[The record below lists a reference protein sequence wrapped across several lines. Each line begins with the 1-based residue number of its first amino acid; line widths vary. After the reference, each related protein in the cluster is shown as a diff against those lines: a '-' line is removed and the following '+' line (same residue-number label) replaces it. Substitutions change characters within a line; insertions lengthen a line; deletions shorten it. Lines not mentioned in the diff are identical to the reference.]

1 MNKYELM
8 PTEDNL
14 KKTLFE
20 DKLSRNK
27 YLVYFYKLLSAQNES
42 STIALDGRWGS
53 GKTFFVRQSEMIVNA
68 CNPQS
73 SMEEDLRNTILTK
86 LGLLDNKQDFEN
98 CMIAV
103 YYDAWINDNDTEPI
117 FSLIYE
123 ITKQICVDFSVS
135 ENNIARSAASI
146 LSIISG
152 YNFGE
157 ILKILESENPYE
169 VFQSQKNIETDI
181 QSFLVDLLSE
191 RGNRLIVFI
200 DELDRCKPSFAVHLL
215 EQLKHYISDERIT
228 FVFSVNLEQLQHT
241 IKHYYGEGF
250 DSCRYLDRFFDFR
263 ISIPSASKDGFYD
276 DLGIYSQHHIESII
290 KNIVNLF
297 NFELREISKF
307 YCQVKV
313 SVLKPMINPSL
324 IGTQT
329 ATGRGRY
336 FILMYIVPLLIG
348 LKIANITE
356 YDNFIS
362 GKDSKPLVDLIMM
375 DETLTLLESFLNSNE
390 CLEVQSGG
398 TLIDTNTLINRVY
411 DAIFI
416 NQYTNGYSVKVGKY
430 EFHKDS
436 KVFAID
442 TASMM
447 STFVDYT

>member
-1 MNKYELM
+1 MIKYELM
-8 PTEDNL
+8 PTEYNL
-14 KKTLFE
+14 KKTLYE

-27 YLVYFYKLLSAQNES
+27 HLIYFYKFLSAQNEA
-42 STIALDGRWGS
+42 STVALDGRWGS

-73 SMEEDLRNTILTK
+73 GIEEDLRNTILTK
-86 LGLLDNKQDFEN
+86 LGLLDGTQDFEN

-123 ITKQICVDFSVS
+123 ITKQICVDFSIS
-135 ENNIARSAASI
+135 ENNLARSAASI
-146 LSIISG
+146 LSEISG
-152 YNFGE
+152 YN
-157 ILKILESENPYE
+157 LNKILETLKSENPFE
-169 VFQSQKNIETDI
+169 VFRSKKNIETDI
-181 QSFLVDLLSE
+181 QLFFSDLLAE

-200 DELDRCKPSFAVHLL
+200 DELDRCKPSFAVRLL
-215 EQLKHYISDERIT
+215 EQLKHYISNERIT

-263 ISIPSASKDGFYD
+263 VSIPSANIEGFYD
-276 DLGIYSQHHIESII
+276 GLGIYSQHYIENII

-297 NFELREISKF
+297 DFELREISKF

-324 IGTQT
+324 IRCQT
-329 ATGRGRY
+329 ATGRGTY
-336 FILMYIVPLLIG
+336 FILMCIVPLLIG

-362 GKDSKPLVDLIMM
+362 GKDSKPLVNLIMM
-375 DETLTLLESFLNSNE
+375 DESVFLLENLLDSNE
-390 CLEVQSGG
+390 CLKAQPGYTVV
-398 TLIDTNTLINRVY
+398 DTNTLINRVY

-416 NQYTNGYSVKVGKY
+416 NQYTNNYSIKLGKY
-430 EFHKDS
+430 EFHKES
-436 KVFAID
+436 KVFAINA
-442 TASMM
+442 ASMM
-447 STFVDYT
+447 STFVEYT